1 MMFVGKKISKKVSS
15 NTWKKG
21 TVIRIINMEGLN
33 TMYHVE
39 WDDGSL
45 ENLRLYEDYLN
56 DDIWMEE
63 EQKNMASFMAD
74 LLMGKLRGKLMKR
87 SDPVVPVEEKPTVDP

>member
-1 MMFVGKKISKKVSS
+1 MMFVGKKISKKVSA

-56 DDIWMEE
+56 DEIWMEE

-74 LLMGKLRGKLMKR
+74 LLMGKLMKR
-87 SDPVVPVEEKPTVDP
+87 SDPVVPVEEKPTVNP